1 MDLVLNT
8 FGTSLQ
14 VENQLFLVVHSD
26 GKQLIDPDK
35 LRSIMISKGARISS
49 DAALLAIEREIEVLF
64 IDATGKPAGRIWSVK
79 YGSLSTIRRHQLAFT
94 ESPASISWLKELIG
108 EKLDNQV
115 ALLLSVSSASRD
127 IREKQQKTIS
137 RIQEIR
143 EKVAA
148 AEASRTADLLPS
160 LRGWEGSASKLYF
173 QALSLCLPE
182 NLQFS
187 QRSQNP
193 ATDVFNMLLNYAY
206 GILYGKVEG
215 ALIRAGVDPYI
226 GVMHRDEY
234 NRPVLVY
241 DVIERFRVWADYVV
255 FGLASQQVF
264 TPDCYTVRDD
274 GSYWLENN
282 GKRILIQSF
291 NDYLSEVIKIK
302 GVDRS
307 RLIHID
313 FYAQSLARLFE
324 KTSLPKNETK

>member
-14 VENQLFLVVHSD
+14 VDNQMFVVSHSD

-35 LRSIMISKGARISS
+35 LKTIMISKGARISS

-64 IDATGKPAGRIWSVK
+64 IDASGKPSGRIWSVK
-79 YGSLSTIRRHQLAFT
+79 YGSVSTIRRKQLAFIET
-94 ESPASISWLKELIG
+94 PAAILWLKELIG

-115 ALLLSVSSASRD
+115 ALLLSITSSDKNLKEIQA
-127 IREKQQKTIS
+127 KTIE
-137 RIQEIR
+137 RIQLIR
-143 EKVAA
+143 DKVAGA
-148 AEASRTADLLPS
+148 NPERLSDFLPT

-173 QALSLCLPE
+173 KVISDCLPDP
-182 NLQFS
+182 LKFS
-187 QRSQNP
+187 QRTQNP

-215 ALIRAGVDPYI
+215 ALIRAGIDPYI
-226 GVMHRDEY
+226 GIMHRDEY

-241 DVIERFRVWADYVV
+241 DVIERYRVWADYVV
-255 FGLASQQVF
+255 FGLAAQQVF
-264 TPDCYTVRDD
+264 TADCYTLRND

-291 NDYLSEVIKIK
+291 NDYLSEIIKIK

-307 RLIHID
+307 RLVHID
-313 FYAQSLARLFE
+313 LYAQSLARMFE
-324 KTSLPKNETK
+324 KSN

>member
-14 VENQLFLVVHSD
+14 VENQMFLVAHSD

-35 LRSIMISKGARISS
+35 LKTISISKGAKISS

-64 IDATGKPAGRIWSVK
+64 IDGTGKPAGRIWSVK
-79 YGSLSTIRRHQLAFT
+79 YGSISTIRRKQLSFID
-94 ESPASISWLKELIG
+94 SPESISWLKGLIC

-115 ALLLSVSSASRD
+115 ALLLSITSTDKNLKEVHKKSL
-127 IREKQQKTIS
+127 E
-137 RIQEIR
+137 RIESIR
-143 EKVAA
+143 EKVVNAP
-148 AEASRTADLLPS
+148 AERLADLLPS
-160 LRGWEGSASKLYF
+160 LRGWEGSASMYYF
-173 QALSLCLPE
+173 GAISACLPE
-182 NLQFS
+182 NLRFL

-215 ALIRAGVDPYI
+215 ALIRAGIDPYI

-241 DVIERFRVWADYVV
+241 DVIEKFRVWADYVV
-255 FGLASQQVF
+255 FGLAAQQVF
-264 TPDCYTVRDD
+264 TPDCYSVRDD

-291 NDYLSEVIKIK
+291 NDYLSEVIKVK

-307 RLIHID
+307 RAIHID
-313 FYAQSLARLFE
+313 LYAQSLARMFE
-324 KTSLPKNETK
+324 RA

>member
-14 VENQLFLVVHSD
+14 VDNQMFVVTHSD
-26 GKQLIDPDK
+26 GKQVIDPDK
-35 LRSIMISKGARISS
+35 LKSIMISKGARISS

-64 IDATGKPAGRIWSVK
+64 VDSSGKPAGRIWSVK
-79 YGSLSTIRRHQLAFT
+79 YGSISTIRRKQLAFT
-94 ESPASISWLKELIG
+94 ESAAAIGWLKELIG

-115 ALLLSVSSASRD
+115 AILLSISPAD
-127 IREKQQKTIS
+127 AGLKALQKKHID
-137 RIQEIR
+137 RIQVIR
-143 EKVAA
+143 DKVAGA
-148 AEASRTADLLPS
+148 NADRLSDLLPS

-173 QALSLCLPE
+173 SLISACLPE
-182 NLQFS
+182 KLRFA

-215 ALIRAGVDPYI
+215 SLIRAGIDPYI

-241 DVIERFRVWADYVV
+241 DVIERYRVWADYVV
-255 FGLASQQVF
+255 FGLAAQNVF
-264 TPDCYTVRDD
+264 TPDCYTVRED

-291 NDYLSEVIKIK
+291 NDYLNEVIKIK
-302 GVDRS
+302 GIERS
-307 RLIHID
+307 RVVQID
-313 FYAQSLARLFE
+313 FYAQSLARMFE
-324 KTSLPKNETK
+324 KSEAG

>member
-26 GKQLIDPDK
+26 GRQLIDPDS
-35 LRSIMISKGARISS
+35 LRSISISKGARISS
-49 DAALLAIEREIEVLF
+49 DAALLAIDREIEVLF
-64 IDATGKPAGRIWSVK
+64 VDASGKPSGRIWSVK
-79 YGSLSTIRRHQLAFT
+79 YGSLSTIRRHQLAFSA
-94 ESPASISWLKELIG
+94 SPAAIDWLKELIG

-115 ALLLSVSSASRD
+115 ALLLSIGSANPAVMEKLKKTTVRIQD
-127 IREKQQKTIS
+127 IRQKVSQAT
-137 RIQEIR
+137 
-143 EKVAA
+143 
-148 AEASRTADLLPS
+148 AERLADLLPS
-160 LRGWEGSASKLYF
+160 LRGWEGAASKHYF
-173 QALSLCLPE
+173 AAVSACLPDE
-182 NLQFS
+182 LKFE

-215 ALIRAGVDPYI
+215 ALIRAGIDPYI

-241 DVIERFRVWADYVV
+241 DVIERYRVWADYVV
-255 FGLASQQVF
+255 FGLAAQKVF
-264 TPDCYTVRDD
+264 NADCYSVRDD
-274 GSYWLENN
+274 GSYWLENS

-291 NDYLSEVIKIK
+291 NDYLSEVVRIK

-307 RLIHID
+307 RLIQID
-313 FYAQSLARLFE
+313 FYAQSLARMFE
-324 KTSLPKNETK
+324 KTILPKNET